1 MYPQYQQPQQPVYY
15 GSQYGGCLKF
25 FLYAISLLIP
35 LAGVIIGVV
44 FLSRPD
50 PESKSLGQTCLILG
64 IVSFVLSCCLAV
76 VFSLAP
82 ALILP
87 FLDSS
92 YYY

>member
-1 MYPQYQQPQQPVYY
+1 MYPQYQQPQPVYY

-25 FLYAISLLIP
+25 FLYAISFFIP
-35 LAGVIIGVV
+35 LAGVIIGVI

-76 VFSLAP
+76 VFGFAP

-87 FLDSS
+87 FLDSN

>member
-1 MYPQYQQPQQPVYY
+1 MYPQHQQPVYY
-15 GSQYGGCLKF
+15 GSQYSGCLKF
-25 FLYAISLLIP
+25 ILYAISFLIP

-76 VFSLAP
+76 LFGVAP
-82 ALILP
+82 AFIIP